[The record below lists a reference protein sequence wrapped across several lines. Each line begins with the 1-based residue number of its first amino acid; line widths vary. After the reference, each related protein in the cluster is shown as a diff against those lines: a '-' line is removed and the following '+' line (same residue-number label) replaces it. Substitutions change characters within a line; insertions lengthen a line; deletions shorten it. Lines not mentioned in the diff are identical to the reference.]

1 MIRSALRSL
10 SDHACD
16 VVGLVKW
23 AVGEVLDEIHYRSQP
38 VHVREGWAAAETL
51 NDIEAQ
57 IDSHEPYAPYLQ
69 WGGAGDWP
77 EECSGCHQVRRL
89 DWDSDLCQECLNG
102 PLEGPHYAPYCN
114 RCGYPHPT
122 TQKCKR
128 DEAPESPR
136 CAKCATT
143 LGEIACVSDVAPG
156 MFCSDRCRKVAEI
169 RAALQSSAV
178 PPTAERPAGVVADPP
193 SAPPA
198 GHPYYEVFVPEE
210 DRVPTSE
217 LLDSA
222 AHMIGLFNRDNVA
235 TALMSQLRTRAEQ
248 FKAVENTT

>member
-1 MIRSALRSL
+1 MIRSALRSVSFL
-10 SDHACD
+10 VED
-16 VVGLVKW
+16 VVSVVKW
-23 AVGEVLDEIHYRSQP
+23 AVGEAIAEIDYRLVQLDHRLQP
-38 VHVREGWAAAETL
+38 EHVRQGWAAELA
-51 NDIEAQ
+51 DIEAG
-57 IDSHEPYAPYLQ
+57 IDVHEPNAQYLQ
-69 WGGAGDWP
+69 WGGPETWP
-77 EECSGCHQVRRL
+77 Q
-89 DWDSDLCQECLNG
+89 N
-102 PLEGPHYAPYCN
+102 PYCN

-122 TQKCKR
+122 TQKCLR
-128 DEAPESPR
+128 DATAEDWVRGTAEACGVDPER
-136 CAKCATT
+136 
-143 LGEIACVSDVAPG
+143 CVSRLSFED
-156 MFCSDRCRKVAEI
+156 AE
-169 RAALQSSAV
+169 SSAV
-178 PPTAERPAGVVADPP
+178 PPAAERPAGVVADPP

>member
-1 MIRSALRSL
+1 MIRSALSSL
-10 SDHACD
+10 SYLAEGM
-16 VVGLVKW
+16 VSLAKW
-23 AVGEVLDEIHYRSQP
+23 MMGEAVAELDNRLQP
-38 VHVREGWAAAETL
+38 EHVQQGWAAAETL
-51 NDIEAQ
+51 NGIEAE
-57 IDSHEPYAPYLQ
+57 IDAHEPNAPYLQ
-69 WGGAGDWP
+69 WGGPETWP
-77 EECSGCHQVRRL
+77 QECGRCHRVRKLDEDSG
-89 DWDSDLCQECLNG
+89 WCQECLNG
-102 PLEGPHYAPYCN
+102 PFEGPHYAPYCN

-128 DEAPESPR
+128 DEAAESAR
-136 CAKCATT
+136 CAKCGTT

-169 RAALQSSAV
+169 RAAMQSSAV
-178 PPTAERPAGVVADPP
+178 PPTADRPAGVVADPP